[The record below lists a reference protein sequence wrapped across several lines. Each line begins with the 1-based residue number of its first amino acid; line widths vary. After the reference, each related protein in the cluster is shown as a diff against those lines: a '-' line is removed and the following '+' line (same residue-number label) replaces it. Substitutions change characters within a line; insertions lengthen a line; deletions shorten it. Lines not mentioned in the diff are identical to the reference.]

1 MTSSIL
7 LTGGTGTLGRR
18 VLPLLLDAGFTV
30 RVLSRRVHEPGDG
43 VEYVTGD
50 LIEDEGTAA
59 AVEGAETVLHLAGGA
74 KGDDVATRNLAR
86 AAARAGVGHFVHIS
100 VVGADRIPLAYLRA
114 QRDAELAVADSGVPW
129 TTLRAAQFHTLVLTM
144 VEKMAKLPVV
154 PVPGG
159 LRLQSVD
166 PGEVAAR
173 LVELVRGEPSGPVA
187 DLVGPEEYGLAEP
200 VRAYLRAYG
209 KRRPLMPVRIPGK
222 AGRAYR
228 AGENLS
234 VDGAMRGTRTW
245 AEFLADAPEH
255 VHVVGTEAP

>member
-18 VLPLLLDAGFTV
+18 VLPLLLDEGFTV
-30 RVLSRRVHEPGDG
+30 RVLSRKAHARADG

-50 LIEDEGTAA
+50 LLKDEGTEA
-59 AVEGAETVLHLAGGA
+59 AVDGAATVLHLAGGA

-86 AAARAGVGHFVHIS
+86 AAARAGTRHFVHIS
-100 VVGADRIPLAYLRA
+100 VVGADRVPLAYLRA
-114 QRDAELAVADSGVPW
+114 QRDAERAVADSGVPW

-144 VEKMAKLPVV
+144 VEKMTKLPVV

-173 LVELVRGEPSGPVA
+173 LVGLTRGEPSGLVPE
-187 DLVGPEEYGLAEP
+187 LVGPEEYGLAD
-200 VRAYLRAYG
+200 VLRTYLRAHG
-209 KRRPLMPVRIPGK
+209 KRRPLMPVRIPGR
-222 AGRAYR
+222 AGRSYR

-234 VDGAMRGTRTW
+234 VDGVTRGTRTW
-245 AEFLADAPEH
+245 AEFLAVQEH
-255 VHVVGTEAP
+255 VQV